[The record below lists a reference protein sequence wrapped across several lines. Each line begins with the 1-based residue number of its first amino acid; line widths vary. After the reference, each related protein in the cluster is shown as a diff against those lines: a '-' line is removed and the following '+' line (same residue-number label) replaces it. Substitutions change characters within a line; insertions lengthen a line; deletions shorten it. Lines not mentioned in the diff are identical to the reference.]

1 MRKLKLSV
9 RRKTLNQIY
18 VLFLRPILEY
28 SSVVWDNCTQ
38 YEKDRLEKVQIEA
51 ARIVTGTTRYITL
64 NNLYK
69 EIGWLTLEDRRKYQ
83 KLVLT
88 FKIRNNMVPDYLS
101 TLFPRQVRESVQY
114 NLSNQ
119 NDFVIP
125 TRRTT
130 LCERSFVPSA
140 IQQWNSLPLIVR
152 NIQSLSLFKC
162 EFLRTMFPTRVV
174 PPHFMHGNRLLS
186 ILHTRLRNNCS
197 DLKHELFI
205 NHVSDHDL
213 CFYCNVIENVDH
225 YFFHC
230 NRYRNERLQ
239 LFRETR
245 HLHPLNCKLLLYGS
259 NTFTHEDNI
268 TIVEAVHKY
277 IKDTKR
283 FTS

>member
-1 MRKLKLSV
+1 MELLCIFL
-9 RRKTLNQIY
+9 T
-18 VLFLRPILEY
+18 VLFCRRRLDIELPSVQSIWLEVKYKTMCFLLCVIYRPILEFMNICIP
-28 SSVVWDNCTQ
+28 SKT
-38 YEKDRLEKVQIEA
+38 
-51 ARIVTGTTRYITL
+51 VT
-64 NNLYK
+64 
-69 EIGWLTLEDRRKYQ
+69 
-83 KLVLT
+83 
-88 FKIRNNMVPDYLS
+88 IRPN
-101 TLFPRQVRESVQY
+101 
-114 NLSNQ
+114 
-119 NDFVIP
+119 
-125 TRRTT
+125 
-130 LCERSFVPSA
+130 
-140 IQQWNSLPLIVR
+140 
-152 NIQSLSLFKC
+152 
-162 EFLRTMFPTRVV
+162 MFPIIVV

-197 DLKHELFI
+197 DLKHDLFI

-259 NTFTHEDNI
+259 NTFTHVDNI